1 MREMRRKDLNLYT
14 LHHHC
19 YSCYSISKSQVILT
33 NHKEIKSVFDRH
45 VLVSSGPLLTP
56 EQWEVCGVA
65 CYRACSNSLQ
75 ELHQLTMAFSPRS
88 ESFYGDVAQVKVAAR
103 RDATP
108 EETERLRQLAAQVSN
123 PRFILEMWDDM
134 RGRVPIFSVCFL
146 IIVRSMCFV
155 DVLFVINLR
164 KIADKSYRQ
173 SAISLFA
180 SFSPRWLP
188 VRSKVKRIL
197 WQEL

>member
-1 MREMRRKDLNLYT
+1 LYENFA
-14 LHHHC
+14 
-19 YSCYSISKSQVILT
+19 T
-33 NHKEIKSVFDRH
+33 NEKLVQKNFFKYKETFSPTEYLKIMINTKWFNEHKEIKSMFDRH
-45 VLVSSGPLLTP
+45 VLVSSGPLLTS

-123 PRFILEMWDDM
+123 PRFIFEKCHTLGRMLM
-134 RGRVPIFSVCFL
+134 REPPLFL
-146 IIVRSMCFV
+146 IVVVTIN
-155 DVLFVINLR
+155 VL
-164 KIADKSYRQ
+164 Y
-173 SAISLFA
+173 
-180 SFSPRWLP
+180 
-188 VRSKVKRIL
+188 
-197 WQEL
+197 

>member
-1 MREMRRKDLNLYT
+1 MPSVFGNKKKN
-14 LHHHC
+14 
-19 YSCYSISKSQVILT
+19 
-33 NHKEIKSVFDRH
+33 KSVFDRH
-45 VLVSSGPLLTP
+45 ILVSSGPLLTP

-123 PRFILEMWDDM
+123 LRFTFEKWRTEENRRSL
-134 RGRVPIFSVCFL
+134 RCFWPL
-146 IIVRSMCFV
+146 YVSMCFI
-155 DVLFVINLR
+155 DVLLV
-164 KIADKSYRQ
+164 AT
-173 SAISLFA
+173 
-180 SFSPRWLP
+180 
-188 VRSKVKRIL
+188 RSR
-197 WQEL
+197 